1 MNISTVPIHDNN
13 ERYLAISVAAEM
25 EDWQET
31 DGGSLSIYFLPT
43 LRKKYPPT
51 KLANEKAEQKNG

>member
-25 EDWQET
+25 EGQQET
-31 DGGSLSIYFLPT
+31 RSMGGKNEG
-43 LRKKYPPT
+43 KKVVTKRTFPPFFF
-51 KLANEKAEQKNG
+51 